1 MKVYVFKVEIFDDF
15 SAFEFEK
22 YYKLKV
28 EAKNLSQAWRL
39 ITGKFFIFLTLD
51 LFHFLRFLGGNY
63 VYFSSSFDCL

>member
-39 ITGKFFIFLTLD
+39 ITGEIFYLSHVRSIS
-51 LFHFLRFLGGNY
+51 LFEVFGGNY
-63 VYFSSSFDCL
+63 VLLLIL